1 MPSATEFFGISASNL
16 GPLTKTFTA
25 PSSCT
30 ATTNTDHILFVN
42 ATSPYL
48 NYLMSSSCR
57 PKPFGDCYPSGSEYD
72 AWGKQAST
80 LVFGQGVYHYF
91 SPGLACPDG
100 WETAATLKHG
110 SKSGEIDVSGA
121 LTVSATDITSQLYAN
136 GIAMPLHPTDFW
148 RNVLDKSE
156 TLAFCCPSGYAGDI
170 NGFCKSTLGPLT
182 PTMSNQ
188 PDPEVCQIWVR
199 DGDYVF
205 TVTSLDGVTE
215 RNGLRSLVPITATD
229 ATTTT
234 RVLAGEWGETQ
245 LEDLAYATWVPAV
258 TLIHQETATGSADKG
273 EKGDDDKEKDDKN
286 AASRIGGVVS
296 VLGVTLWLLA
306 GAEADM
312 YSRTRNTGCG
322 LKAMLLCKYVPGRV
336 QRLRS
341 GSPYRTR
348 PSRGYDSVRISVEAV
363 LMRDGGM
370 VTYHEAVV
378 YRHDAIIPVGVI
390 TYTK

>member
-25 PSSCT
+25 PPSCT

-42 ATSPYL
+42 ATSPYI

-57 PKPFGDCYPSGSEYD
+57 PKPFGDCYPSGSEFD
-72 AWGKQAST
+72 SWGKQTST
-80 LVFGQGVYHYF
+80 LIFGQGVYHYF

-156 TLAFCCPSGYAGDI
+156 TLAFCCPSGYVGDI
-170 NGFCKSTLGPLT
+170 NGFCRSTLGPLT

-286 AASRIGGVVS
+286 AASRVGGVVS
-296 VLGVTLWLLA
+296 VLGVTLGVLA
-306 GAEADM
+306 GA
-312 YSRTRNTGCG
+312 G
-322 LKAMLLCKYVPGRV
+322 ML
-336 QRLRS
+336 
-341 GSPYRTR
+341 
-348 PSRGYDSVRISVEAV
+348 
-363 LMRDGGM
+363 M
-370 VTYHEAVV
+370 VW
-378 YRHDAIIPVGVI
+378 
-390 TYTK
+390 